1 MVKEGGT
8 IVNDGRFKKKI
19 AMDSESDCSFSSW
32 DAASAAEGKATFSL
46 WAAGAWHPAV
56 GLNDVVSLVELHWR
70 WKEVV

>member
-19 AMDSESDCSFSSW
+19 AMDSESDYSFSSW

-46 WAAGAWHPAV
+46 WAAGAWH
-56 GLNDVVSLVELHWR
+56 LR
-70 WKEVV
+70 WA